1 MKRVTYI
8 LTICLLA
15 SFSCCAQKSVSKKH
29 YKAIGSKLPPLRV
42 VTLDGKTITNKDV
55 SYHANLLVMLFNP
68 VCEHCQNETELLEQ
82 NIKLFNKSKLL
93 MVTAPNMKSELGSF
107 ERNSHT
113 GNYMN
118 TILIGLDS
126 NGTID
131 KTFQYN
137 SLPQINIYNSKR
149 KLIKVF
155 SGDTPI
161 DSLKTYIQ

>member
-1 MKRVTYI
+1 MQRVTCI
-8 LTICLLA
+8 IVICLLA
-15 SFSCCAQKSVSKKH
+15 SFSCVAQKSVSRKN
-29 YKAIGSKLPPLRV
+29 YKSIGSKLPPLRV
-42 VTLDGKTITNKDV
+42 ITLNGKVITNRDV
-55 SYHANLLVMLFNP
+55 RNHANLLMMLFNP
-68 VCEHCQNETELLEQ
+68 VCEHCQYETELLEQ

-93 MVTAPNMKSELGSF
+93 MVTAANMKTELSSF

-131 KTFQYN
+131 KTFLYN

-149 KLIKVF
+149 RLIKVF

-161 DSLKTYIQ
+161 DSLKAYIQ